1 MNDPSGVSTML
12 STTPPRSLPAL
23 YSFRRCPYAMRAR
36 LALAASRQHCELRE
50 VVLRDKPAELLQ
62 ASPKGTVPVLVLPDG
77 RVIDESLDIML
88 WALSQA
94 DPMGWLEPSET
105 TPQDMMA
112 LIARCDSDFK
122 ASLDRYK
129 YPQRYEN
136 VDPLEHRARCAAW
149 LAELEKRLAAS
160 GALCGNRTSLA
171 DAAIMPFVRQYAQ
184 VDRSWFD
191 QQPWPQL
198 MRWLNDWTS
207 GTLFQ
212 SVRDKYAPWDGQKGI
227 LFPPP

>member
-1 MNDPSGVSTML
+1 MDDPSGVSTML
-12 STTPPRSLPAL
+12 NTTPPRTLPAL

-36 LALAASRQHCELRE
+36 LALAAGRQHCEVRE
-50 VVLRDKPAELLQ
+50 VVLRDKPPQLLQ
-62 ASPKGTVPVLVLPDG
+62 ASPKGTVPVLVLTDG
-77 RVIDESLDIML
+77 TVIDESLDIML
-88 WALSQA
+88 WALSRN
-94 DPMGWLEPSET
+94 DPLCWLEPQT
-105 TPQDMMA
+105 ATPADMMA

-129 YPQRYEN
+129 YPQRYGN

-160 GALCGNRTSLA
+160 GALCGNRASLA

-191 QQPWPQL
+191 RQPWPQL

-212 SVRDKYAPWDGQKGI
+212 SVMDKYAPWDGQKGI